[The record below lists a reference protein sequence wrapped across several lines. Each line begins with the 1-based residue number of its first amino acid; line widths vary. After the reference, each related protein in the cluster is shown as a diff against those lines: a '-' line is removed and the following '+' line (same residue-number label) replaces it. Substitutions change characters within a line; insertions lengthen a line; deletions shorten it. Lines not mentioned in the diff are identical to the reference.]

1 MVYYGVMMITL
12 CENDGKRGVAR
23 PLPLLTRR
31 MVSVV
36 LGIWAGAAFAATPLT
51 LDYDA
56 PAATWNEALPLGNGR
71 LGAMVFGGPGAER
84 LQLNEDTLWDGRPDY
99 MLEPRIRGIL
109 PEIRRLVLD
118 GKETE
123 AVDRL
128 RRTTDWKV
136 SRRNTSE
143 AYQTLGS
150 LVLRFEGHDLPSAYR
165 RSLSLE
171 EAVASCEYA
180 VGGTT
185 FRRLAF
191 A

>member
-1 MVYYGVMMITL
+1 MKVHLQGILSVAWTLLAGHLAVY
-12 CENDGKRGVAR
+12 
-23 PLPLLTRR
+23 
-31 MVSVV
+31 
-36 LGIWAGAAFAATPLT
+36 AAAPLT

-109 PEIRRLVLD
+109 PEIRRLILD
-118 GKETE
+118 GKEAE
-123 AVDRL
+123 AVDLL